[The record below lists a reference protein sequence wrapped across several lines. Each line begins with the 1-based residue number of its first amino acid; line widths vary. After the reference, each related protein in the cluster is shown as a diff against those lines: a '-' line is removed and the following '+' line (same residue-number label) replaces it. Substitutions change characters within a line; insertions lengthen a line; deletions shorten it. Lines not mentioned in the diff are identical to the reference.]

1 MQPLRK
7 RRWSVIGA
15 PLSEEL
21 TTDLLVSVSGRS
33 SEASGK
39 MSVEIFRPS
48 VTLVVTVG
56 RLYPGRVALMVVDG
70 GGGCSLSTT
79 ARGLMLADAVR
90 LSVIREKLQLWV

>member
-21 TTDLLVSVSGRS
+21 TTDLLVSVSGRVS

-39 MSVEIFRPS
+39 MSFEIFRPS

-70 GGGCSLSTT
+70 GGGCSLPTT
-79 ARGLMLADAVR
+79 ARGLMLFDAVR
-90 LSVIREKLQLWV
+90 PSVIREKLQL